1 MATLFLNVNNRLH
14 QILRMLTSV
23 REAWGRTSAKTGK
36 TGVSSS
42 KNADSWGTKNFKQ
55 SNSRVKSTTWKLR
68 N

>member
-14 QILRMLTSV
+14 QILTMLNST
-23 REAWGRTSAKTGK
+23 REAWGRKSAKTGK

-42 KNADSWGTKNFKQ
+42 KNADSWGTKNFRH
-55 SNSRVKSTTWKLR
+55 SNSRVKSITWQQR